1 LKTSFSTYDDKNDKS
16 QFPSESQLKIWV
28 TNFIRNKHCQCNC
41 CFHDDSLLLNEN
53 RLLNFKREFNFLSP
67 KEQEIFILT
76 LLQEAR
82 QPSTNKPVRPRR
94 KVTDRIR
101 LTLYYH
107 VYPFGR
113 VCRTVF
119 RSLFS
124 ISDKKLRNLINYL
137 KTFNFPT
144 PRCHGNTGRIPKQTL
159 APEIRIRIENWIM
172 NFAMRVGEPNWRT
185 ISSESNV
192 NLIFLPACY
201 TISMLYSLCL
211 EDTGFQFSR
220 STFYSIFNSDACKHV
235 RVRNPRSD
243 MCDTCDLLRNILN
256 SIAHKHQEG
265 RAIVALPS
273 AQLANHLALARAARE
288 DYKNDQ
294 KKARKGIISH
304 FSFDYSQNLV
314 LPQKADQPCSFYFYS
329 LRNVYLFGITDESC
343 NRQMNY
349 LMDEGECA
357 KGSNEV
363 MSMVWHFL
371 KTLTPEK
378 RAHIV
383 FNADNCIGQNK
394 NNTMVKFFLWQCLM
408 GYSKSIQVKF
418 MIKGHTHFGPDS
430 NFSHIKKRYR
440 RSNAFS
446 LEQLYEIVKESS
458 VNNKAEIIDHKFF
471 FDFKTALDSYF
482 KDLPEIKNYH
492 YFLFETDRPGIVS
505 VKENLRDEWIEYF
518 LLKPPLNQ
526 SNAKLQ
532 CSVKPSSLQSPGINR
547 TKQINLYEKV
557 RKFVPDEFKDI
568 ICAKPIDYTRD
579 KTAQVE
585 MEGRETSL
593 TKKSEIVRRKKASKK
608 ELIVLNKLY
617 DETPFPSN
625 STINSIA
632 AELGWA
638 KQSVRSWF
646 SNKRYRSKRKT

>member
-1 LKTSFSTYDDKNDKS
+1 LESGFSTCEDKNDKS
-16 QFPSESQLKIWV
+16 RFPSENQLKMWV
-28 TNFIRNKHCQCNC
+28 SSFIRDKHCQCNC

-53 RLLNFKREFNFLSP
+53 ELLHFKREFNFLSS

-82 QPSTNKPVRPRR
+82 QPSTNKPVRPRG
-94 KVTDRIR
+94 KITNRIR
-101 LTLYYH
+101 LTLHYQM
-107 VYPFGR
+107 YPFGR
-113 VCRTVF
+113 VCRLVF
-119 RSLFS
+119 RNLFS
-124 ISDKKLRNLINYL
+124 ISDKKLRNLITYL
-137 KTFNFPT
+137 KTFNFPS
-144 PRCHGNTGRIPKQTL
+144 PRCHGNTGRTPKQTL

-185 ISSESNV
+185 ISSESNI

-211 EDTGFQFSR
+211 EDTGHQFSR
-220 STFYSIFNSDACKHV
+220 STFYSIFNSDTCKHV
-235 RVRNPRSD
+235 RIRNPRSD
-243 MCDTCDLLRNILN
+243 MCDTCDLLRSILN

-265 RAIVALPS
+265 QEVVDLPS
-273 AQLANHLALARAARE
+273 AQLANHLALARATRE

-294 KKARKGIISH
+294 NLAKKGIISH

-314 LPQKADQPCSFYFYS
+314 LPQKTDQPCSFYFYS

-343 NRQMNY
+343 NRQINY

-363 MSMVWHFL
+363 VSMVWHFL
-371 KTLTPEK
+371 NTLSPDK

-383 FNADNCIGQNK
+383 FNADNCVGQNK

-408 GYSKSIQVKF
+408 GYSKTIQVKF

-446 LEQLYEIVKESS
+446 LEQLAEIVNKSS
-458 VNNKAEIIDHKFF
+458 VSNKAEIIDHKIF
-471 FDFKTALDSYF
+471 FDFKTVLDTYF
-482 KDLPEIKNYH
+482 KDLPEIRNYH
-492 YFLFETDRPGIVS
+492 YFLFDTDRPGIVS

-526 SNAKLQ
+526 SNAKSQ
-532 CSVKPSSLQSPGINR
+532 CDIRPNPLQSPGLNR
-547 TKQINLYEKV
+547 IKQINLYEKV
-557 RKFVPDEFKDI
+557 RKFVPDEFKDV
-568 ICAKPIDYTRD
+568 ICPKPTDYTRN

-585 MEGRETSL
+585 IEARDSL
-593 TKKSEIVRRKKASKK
+593 STKKSGIVRRQKASKE
-608 ELIVLNKLY
+608 ELIILNKVF
-617 DETPFPSN
+617 DKTPFPSN

-632 AELGWA
+632 TELNWAE
-638 KQSVRSWF
+638 QSVRSWF
-646 SNKRYRSKRKT
+646 NNKRYKNKSKI